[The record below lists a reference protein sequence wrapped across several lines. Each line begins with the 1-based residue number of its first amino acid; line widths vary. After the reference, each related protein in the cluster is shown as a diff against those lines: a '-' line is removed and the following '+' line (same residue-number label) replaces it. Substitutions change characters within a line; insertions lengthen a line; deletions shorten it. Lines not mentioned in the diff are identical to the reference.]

1 MISARFHPDAAR
13 ELQEQAA
20 YYEQQSLG
28 LGFRLLAEV
37 EAAVLL
43 AESMPGVGSPYQH
56 GTRRVFPKSFPHS
69 VVYRMLTDRLLVL
82 AVAPFRRKPGYWL
95 PRQ

>member
-1 MISARFHPDAAR
+1 MNPARFHPEAAR

-20 YYEQQSLG
+20 YYEQQNPG
-28 LGFRLLAEV
+28 LGFRFLAEV
-37 EAAVLL
+37 QAAVLL

-69 VVYRMLTDRLLVL
+69 VVYRMLTDRVLVL

>member
-20 YYEQQSLG
+20 YYEQQNPG
-28 LGFRLLAEV
+28 LGFRFLAEV
-37 EAAVLL
+37 QAAVLL

-56 GTRRVFPKSFPHS
+56 GTRRVFPRNFPYS
-69 VVYRMLTDRLLVL
+69 VVYRTLNNHLLVL
-82 AVAPFRRKPGYWL
+82 AIAPFRRKPGYWL